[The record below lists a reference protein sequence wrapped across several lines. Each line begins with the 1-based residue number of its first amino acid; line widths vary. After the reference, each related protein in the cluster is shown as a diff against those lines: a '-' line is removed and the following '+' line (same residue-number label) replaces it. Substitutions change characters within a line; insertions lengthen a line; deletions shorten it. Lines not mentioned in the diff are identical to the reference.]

1 MAILMRNQGAIR
13 ALLLTGMI
21 LAAAGCGTQ
30 EPQTDIPPTSVL
42 TPLPSP
48 TPPPTATP
56 FVPPDAGTSGGD
68 DADSVVLPAMQN
80 DLFATSGVCADCH
93 TAMIDSAGVDV
104 SIDADWRVSMMANA
118 ALDPFWQAA
127 VIALHEAHPE
137 QEARIEVS
145 CSGCHVPMPAT
156 LAESQDETVE
166 LLGEGGIIDPD
177 SAMDAFA
184 ADGVSCTVCHQ
195 IRADNLGFQTSYN
208 GGYQIDTELRS
219 PNRLIFGPYR
229 ITDELASVMQAAA
242 GFRPEQGIHL
252 GQSEACATCHTVY
265 SEYLDAFGNPAGI
278 LPQQT
283 TYLEWYYSDY
293 SNYYGCVD
301 CHMEDVD
308 GGVRIAEQSVA
319 IRSPF
324 EAHTFAG
331 GNAFLLEVLS
341 IFGGADVLATVEQYA
356 QAAEQAGTYLQE
368 NTATITLMDPRVISG
383 NLYADILVENAAGH
397 KFPTGFPSRRAWLHI
412 LVLDAAGNAVFESGA
427 VREDGSIV
435 GNAADEAPDSYEP
448 HYLAIVQPDQVQIY
462 ETILFSTENEITTDL
477 LYAARYLKDN
487 RLLPPGYEKD
497 APYVD
502 LAVHGR
508 ATEDEN
514 FDAGADLV
522 ELIAA
527 LGDAAGPY
535 TLRVELLYQPVSYR
549 WLANLESSQA
559 GMVMDFLEAA
569 AQVSDQP
576 ILIASDEL
584 QIGN

>member
-1 MAILMRNQGAIR
+1 MAIRVRNSGALR
-13 ALLLTGMI
+13 VLLLTGMI
-21 LAAAGCGTQ
+21 LAAAACGTQ
-30 EPQTDIPPTSVL
+30 QAQSEIPPTSVQ
-42 TPLPSP
+42 TPFPSS

-56 FVPPDAGTSGGD
+56 FIPPDAGTTAGG
-68 DADSVVLPAMQN
+68 AAAVPLPVMQN

-93 TAMIDSAGVDV
+93 SGMIDTAGMDV
-104 SIDADWRVSMMANA
+104 SIETDWRVSMMANA

-137 QEARIEVS
+137 QEARIEDS
-145 CSGCHVPMPAT
+145 CSGCHAPMPAT
-156 LAESQDETVE
+156 LAEFQDETVE
-166 LLGEGGIIDPD
+166 LLGEGGILDPYA
-177 SAMDAFA
+177 AMDGFA
-184 ADGVSCTVCHQ
+184 ADGVSCSVCHQ

-208 GGYQIDTELRS
+208 GGYRIDTELRS
-219 PNRLIFGPYR
+219 PNRLIFGPYT
-229 ITDELASVMQAAA
+229 IADELASIMQEAA

-252 GQSEACATCHTVY
+252 GQSEVCATCHTVY
-265 SEYLDAFGNPAGI
+265 SEYLDAFGTPAGAF
-278 LPQQT
+278 PQQT

-293 SNYYGCVD
+293 SSYYGCVD

-308 GGVRIAEQSVA
+308 GGVRIADQSVA

-341 IFGGADVLATVEQYA
+341 IFGGVDALASMEQYA
-356 QAAEQAGTYLQE
+356 QAAEQAGEYLQE

-412 LVLDAAGNAVFESGA
+412 LVLDAAGNAIFESGA

-435 GNAADEAPDSYEP
+435 GNAADEEPDSYEP

-497 APYVD
+497 APYED

-508 ATEDEN
+508 AIEDEN
-514 FDAGADLV
+514 FDGGADLV

-535 TLRVELLYQPVSYR
+535 TLRVELLYQPVSFR
-549 WLANLESSQA
+549 WLANLEASQA
-559 GMVMDFLEAA
+559 GMVMGFLEAA
-569 AQVSDQP
+569 AQVSNQP